1 MKITMNT
8 NEVSVCDGCSNWRI
22 CKFSEDVKRAEAE
35 YKQLRESANWPEC
48 VETTLGCKYKQ
59 FVTNWRNAEIPTG
72 KEYEY
77 NGLTYVN
84 TSDPPFIYNEGSTC
98 NTTTINI
105 KK

>member
-8 NEVSVCDGCSNWRI
+8 NEVSVCDGCSNCRI

-35 YKQLRESANWPEC
+35 YKQLRENANWPEC

-59 FVTNWRNAEIPTG
+59 FVTNWRSAKICTG
-72 KEYEY
+72 QKYEY

-84 TSDPPFIYNEGSTC
+84 TGNPPFIYDEGSTC
-98 NTTTINI
+98 NTVE
-105 KK
+105 